1 MKAVLCKAYGGPET
15 LTVADVPP
23 PPMKPGHVR
32 VAIHAAGVN
41 FPDTLIIRG
50 KYQFK
55 PEFPFSPG
63 GEMAG
68 VITETADDVT
78 HLKVGD
84 RVLAMSTWGAFAEEI
99 VVPAFAAARI
109 PDAMDYATAAGFI
122 ITYGTTYH
130 ALADRGRL
138 RPGETLLVLGAAGG
152 VGLAA
157 VELGKALEARVIAA
171 ASTPEKLAVAKEHGA
186 DELIAY
192 GTEDLKE
199 RVRALTD
206 GKGAD
211 VIYDPVGG
219 DATKAVLSAINWRGR
234 LLIVGFASGTIP
246 DIPANRALIK
256 GCDIVGIFWGDYIRR
271 EPERFAQDFAE
282 LTRLYET
289 GRIKPLVSATY
300 PLEKAAEALNVIE
313 SRKAVGKIVLKVR

>member
-1 MKAVLCKAYGGPET
+1 
-15 LTVADVPP
+15 
-23 PPMKPGHVR
+23 
-32 VAIHAAGVN
+32 
-41 FPDTLIIRG
+41 
-50 KYQFK
+50 
-55 PEFPFSPG
+55 
-63 GEMAG
+63 
-68 VITETADDVT
+68 
-78 HLKVGD
+78 
-84 RVLAMSTWGAFAEEI
+84 
-99 VVPAFAAARI
+99 
-109 PDAMDYATAAGFI
+109 
-122 ITYGTTYH
+122 
-130 ALADRGRL
+130 
-138 RPGETLLVLGAAGG
+138 
-152 VGLAA
+152 
-157 VELGKALEARVIAA
+157 
-171 ASTPEKLAVAKEHGA
+171 
-186 DELIAY
+186 ELIAY

-300 PLEKAAEALNVIE
+300 PLE
-313 SRKAVGKIVLKVR
+313 